1 MFTQKSASKNHSG
14 STLEFSS
21 HSKVKYF
28 FPKGMEVPLNA
39 VIALKK
45 KKKKQYTLYFVRYII
60 FFILASAPFLFL
72 YFQVY

>member
-45 KKKKQYTLYFVRYII
+45 KKKRSN
-60 FFILASAPFLFL
+60 ILCIL
-72 YFQVY
+72 